1 MAAPDAAPLRRA
13 SVPAAL
19 AGQLVLAPLT
29 RGGNLPYRRLCV
41 EMGARVT
48 FSEMAHSGLLARGER
63 RELVLL
69 RHHPSESCFGVQFA
83 ARDPDVAVA
92 AARVAVE
99 HGASLVDVNF
109 GCPIDSIVRRGLG
122 AALMEKPRR
131 IERLLQALRPALE
144 VPLFAKIRTGY
155 KEGKENAPE
164 VARIAEAC
172 GVDALTIHG
181 RTREQRYRRA
191 ADWRQIDDVARA
203 VTIPV
208 IGNGDILHAAEA
220 RARLAGTACT
230 AVMAA
235 RGALIKPWIFE
246 DFAAGE
252 DRARS
257 SAERLVVYRRW
268 VAHAIEH
275 WGADEH
281 GFARIR
287 PFLEFHVDWWRRY
300 VPEDADVA
308 GERTMQARCT
318 FVPRDE
324 LESILLAPDDEGL
337 HRACNVILE
346 GFDAPGVALRP
357 STERRDPT
365 AGGWG

>member
-1 MAAPDAAPLRRA
+1 
-13 SVPAAL
+13 
-19 AGQLVLAPLT
+19 
-29 RGGNLPYRRLCV
+29 
-41 EMGARVT
+41 MGARVT
-48 FSEMAHSGLLARGER
+48 FSEMAHSGLLAKGER

-69 RHHPSESCFGVQFA
+69 RRHASEPCFGVQFA
-83 ARDPDVAVA
+83 ARDPEVAVA

-99 HGASLVDVNF
+99 QGASLVDINF

-131 IERLLQALRPALE
+131 IERLLQALRPALD
-144 VPLFAKIRTGY
+144 VPLFVKIRTGY
-155 KEGKENAPE
+155 REGKENAVE

-191 ADWRQIDDVARA
+191 ADWQQIDDVARA

-208 IGNGDILHAAEA
+208 VGNGDILHGFEA
-220 RARLAGTACT
+220 RARLAGTGCT
-230 AVMAA
+230 AAMAA

-246 DFAAGE
+246 DFAAGT
-252 DRARS
+252 DCSRS
-257 SAERLVVYRRW
+257 SDERLAVYRRW
-268 VAHAIEH
+268 VAHAVDH
-275 WGADEH
+275 WGGDDH

-300 VPEDADVA
+300 VPEDAEIA
-308 GERTMQARCT
+308 GERTMQARAT

-324 LESILLAPDDEGL
+324 LESVLQAPDDDAL

-346 GFDAPGVALRP
+346 AFDAPEVALRP
-357 STERRDPT
+357 STERRDPS